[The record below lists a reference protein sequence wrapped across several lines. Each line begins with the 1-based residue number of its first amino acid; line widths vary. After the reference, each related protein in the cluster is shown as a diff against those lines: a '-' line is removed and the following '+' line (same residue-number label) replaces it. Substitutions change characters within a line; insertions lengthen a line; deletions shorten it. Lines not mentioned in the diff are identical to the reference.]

1 MTNSEKFIGAMLCA
15 GNRLSSNRAYLDSLN
30 VFPVPDSDTGTNLC
44 RTFKAACDVL
54 KHNEAFTVNELL
66 EKASKAMLRNA
77 RGNSGVIL
85 SSLFKG
91 FSDRMKLF
99 GEFSSGNLSA
109 AFDGA
114 VQNAC
119 RVLSRPILK
128 GTILSVA
135 VACRDELS
143 GAKFSSFEEAFELLV
158 PVSNAALKKTGE
170 ELEAAKKAGVV
181 DSGAAGLTLIIEG
194 IDSFLSRKKDEEAF
208 SGNVV
213 FRKQEALPVPDFAYC
228 TEAIILKKGFFP
240 VSLLEK
246 SLEEIGD
253 CVIVAEDGEII
264 KFHLHTNLPGS
275 ALSAALKFGALT
287 DIKIDNM
294 ILQTEKNE
302 RTAKT

>member
-15 GNRLSSNRAYLDSLN
+15 GNRLSSGRAYLDSLN

-44 RTFKAACDVL
+44 RTFKAACDAVR
-54 KHNEAFTVNELL
+54 HNEAFTVNELL

-85 SSLFKG
+85 SALFKG

-99 GEFSSGNLSA
+99 GEFSCDGLFE
-109 AFDGA
+109 AFDKA

-128 GTILSVA
+128 GTILSIA

-143 GAKFSSFEEAFELLV
+143 RANFSSCEEAFSLLV
-158 PVSNAALKKTGE
+158 PVSNAALKKTEE
-170 ELEAAKKAGVV
+170 ELEEAKNAGVV

-194 IDSFLSRKKDEEAF
+194 IDSFLSQKGSANSF
-208 SGNVV
+208 SENVV
-213 FRKQEALPVPDFAYC
+213 FKKQAASPALSFAYC

-240 VSLLEK
+240 VSQLEK
-246 SLEEIGD
+246 SLEQLGD
-253 CVIVAEDGEII
+253 CVIVAPDGEIV
-264 KFHLHTNLPGS
+264 KFHLHTNLPGR
-275 ALSAALKFGALT
+275 ALSVAMKFGDLT

-294 ILQTEKNE
+294 VLQAEKNE